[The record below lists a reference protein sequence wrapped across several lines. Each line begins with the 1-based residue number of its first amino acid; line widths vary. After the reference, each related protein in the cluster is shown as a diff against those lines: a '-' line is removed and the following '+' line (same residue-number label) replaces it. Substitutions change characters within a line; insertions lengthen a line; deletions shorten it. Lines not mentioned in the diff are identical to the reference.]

1 MNKETYTAK
10 EAMEIL
16 KKPSG
21 SFYREVREGRIPHK
35 GKRPN
40 MQFPKEAIDAI
51 AELEAKK
58 EDEKLR
64 FVESTIADAWI
75 KQEIVEELFQTG
87 NDPYEE
93 SEIVPFKVVL
103 EWRKRNNDIGM
114 HVEEKGKI
122 LGWTTFLP
130 LEEKI
135 IKAIINDELSEK
147 DIPPKS
153 VKRWTDKDIS
163 VYVPVIQVIP
173 TKDKNKARKV
183 GAFLIRNTIR
193 WAISLTVQHDIK
205 NWYGIATSEK
215 GEELMKDLNFKEIE
229 GHGKYKGYVLDKD
242 SKKAKIIKETLDR
255 IEETERF

>member
-135 IKAIINDELSEK
+135 IKAIINDEL
-147 DIPPKS
+147 
-153 VKRWTDKDIS
+153 
-163 VYVPVIQVIP
+163 
-173 TKDKNKARKV
+173 
-183 GAFLIRNTIR
+183 
-193 WAISLTVQHDIK
+193 
-205 NWYGIATSEK
+205 
-215 GEELMKDLNFKEIE
+215 
-229 GHGKYKGYVLDKD
+229 
-242 SKKAKIIKETLDR
+242 
-255 IEETERF
+255 